1 MRGACGG
8 FSSAGSPASVCE
20 ELPAVLCTCTGMAYP
35 MDAPVIDLTAT
46 DSEGSA
52 DDSDSDVILE

>member
-1 MRGACGG
+1 
-8 FSSAGSPASVCE
+8 
-20 ELPAVLCTCTGMAYP
+20 MAYP

-52 DDSDSDVILE
+52 GDSDSDSDLILELSDDDSTFEQHQ

>member
-1 MRGACGG
+1 
-8 FSSAGSPASVCE
+8 
-20 ELPAVLCTCTGMAYP
+20 MAYP

-52 DDSDSDVILE
+52 DDSDSDVTVILELSDDDSALEHHQYVWNKIW